1 MDFLER
7 SVAADF
13 LEAESPRCCSI
24 LPGAAWASLCA
35 FQELTKRRSFMEL
48 VERLAP
54 ARAVTKA
61 ENATGQGID
70 AGERYSGKQEEIHVN
85 HLPINEL
92 RDPTPSLF

>member
-1 MDFLER
+1 
-7 SVAADF
+7 
-13 LEAESPRCCSI
+13 
-24 LPGAAWASLCA
+24 
-35 FQELTKRRSFMEL
+35 MEL